1 MEGQEGPQPPRRVR
15 GGRARDDV
23 ACHGTSTTGA
33 WEVRRIGGKFTVT
46 VGDLFQSQTVWCP
59 DVDVMLAVLNRA
71 LNGRRNQPLP
81 DGAELL
87 QAPKKR
93 P

>member
-1 MEGQEGPQPPRRVR
+1 MREAKREKTWTDQPDLVLD
-15 GGRARDDV
+15 GDV
-23 ACHGTSTTGA
+23 ACHGTSSNGA

-59 DVDVMLAVLNRA
+59 DVDVMLVVLNRA

-81 DGAELL
+81 EGAELL

-93 P
+93 S